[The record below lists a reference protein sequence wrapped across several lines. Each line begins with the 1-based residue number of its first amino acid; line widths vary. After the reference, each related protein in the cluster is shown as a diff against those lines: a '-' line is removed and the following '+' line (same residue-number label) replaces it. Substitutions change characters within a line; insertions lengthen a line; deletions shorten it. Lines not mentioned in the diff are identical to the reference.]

1 MTKTEIGCDYFM
13 TRESRKTESIPL
25 RRDELSVLFVN
36 AFVSSVILIFSYYKI
51 RTFIYFYN
59 QRDWQPSG
67 RSC

>member
-36 AFVSSVILIFSYYKI
+36 TFVSSVI
-51 RTFIYFYN
+51 
-59 QRDWQPSG
+59 
-67 RSC
+67 